1 MTRKHARGLRTL
13 LGAAAASGGLGDLA
27 GGDTGIP
34 AIDAVIS
41 TAEGKLDR
49 LVLATEIGTVA
60 SLIGATIGVM
70 LLFGGP
76 RR

>member
-1 MTRKHARGLRTL
+1 M
-13 LGAAAASGGLGDLA
+13 LGAAASGGLGDLA
-27 GGDTGIP
+27 GDTGIP

>member
-1 MTRKHARGLRTL
+1 
-13 LGAAAASGGLGDLA
+13 
-27 GGDTGIP
+27 
-34 AIDAVIS
+34 VIS

-49 LVLATEIGTVA
+49 LVLATEIGTIA
-60 SLIGATIGVM
+60 SLVGATIGVM